1 MNRQEGMNELKFLYD
16 QVHQTAERKE
26 HLGERMPLHVE
37 ARSLNYGKD
46 LRRIRS
52 EYNRLSRDLREAGTV
67 SQAELE
73 AEGLPAEFEGMS

>member
-1 MNRQEGMNELKFLYD
+1 MNRQEAMERLKFLYD
-16 QVHQTAERKE
+16 QVHQTAERKD

-46 LRRIRS
+46 LGRIEG
-52 EYNRLSRDLREAGTV
+52 EYNRLSHALREAGTV

-73 AEGLPAEFEGMS
+73 AEGMPVEFQQE